1 MKNECHC
8 AAEKVSI
15 IAVAE
20 YGQRNQLEVV
30 NIEVCANCERWYED
44 LGLILSEDHI
54 KKYFG

>member
-1 MKNECHC
+1 MKSECHC
-8 AAEKVSI
+8 DAEKVAI

-20 YGQRNQLEVV
+20 YEQHGKLEVAH
-30 NIEVCANCERWYED
+30 IEVCANCKRWYED